1 MPAVPTVADLMT
13 REVLTLAPEL
23 PARDAMTILAT
34 RHLSGA
40 PVMAGARVLGVV
52 TLTDLVQL
60 AAILPAVPTW
70 RREVPEP
77 GEPPDAL
84 AFDELVEGE
93 APPSEYFT
101 DLWAD
106 SFVDTATRLAVPD
119 APEWSALDECT
130 VSDAMTRHGL
140 ALAPDTPI
148 DEAARF
154 LQRHGVHRALVMEG
168 GALRGLLSSS
178 DLVRAVARGVLAAA
192 PAPASARGAAPADH
206 AISTMAAE
214 IVVPAMADSVADSVA
229 APAAGRGA

>member
-13 REVLTLAPEL
+13 REVVTLVPEL

-84 AFDELVEGE
+84 AYDELVEGE

-106 SFVDTATRLAVPD
+106 SFVDTATRMAVPD

-130 VSDAMTRHGL
+130 VSDAMTRHCL
-140 ALAPDTPI
+140 SLAPDTPI

-192 PAPASARGAAPADH
+192 PASVSARGAAPVDRASS
-206 AISTMAAE
+206 ATTAE
-214 IVVPAMADSVADSVA
+214 MVVPALADTMAV
-229 APAAGRGA
+229 PAAGRGA

>member
-1 MPAVPTVADLMT
+1 MPAMPTVADLMT

-40 PVMAGARVLGVV
+40 PVVAGRRVLGVV

-84 AFDELVEGE
+84 EFDELVEGE

-106 SFVDTATRLAVPD
+106 SFVDTAARLAVPD

-130 VSDAMTRHGL
+130 VSDAMTRQAL
-140 ALAPDTPI
+140 VLAPHTPL

-154 LQRHGVHRALVMEG
+154 LRRHGIHRALVLDG
-168 GALRGLLSSS
+168 GTLAGILSAS
-178 DLVRAVARGVLAAA
+178 DLVRAVAQGIVAAGGT
-192 PAPASARGAAPADH
+192 PASGGAP
-206 AISTMAAE
+206 
-214 IVVPAMADSVADSVA
+214 
-229 APAAGRGA
+229 

>member
-1 MPAVPTVADLMT
+1 MSPLATVADLMT
-13 REVLTLAPEL
+13 RDVLTLAPEL
-23 PARDAMTILAT
+23 PARDAMTLLAA
-34 RHLSGA
+34 RHVTGA

-106 SFVDTATRLAVPD
+106 GFVDTATRLAVPD

-130 VSDAMTRHGL
+130 VSDAMTRQCL
-140 ALAPDTPI
+140 ALAPDTPL
-148 DEAARF
+148 DEAAQF

-168 GALRGLLSSS
+168 TALRGILSAS
-178 DLVRAVARGVLAAA
+178 DLVRAVARGVLAAGGGASTAATA
-192 PAPASARGAAPADH
+192 PEDRAAPLAG
-206 AISTMAAE
+206 
-214 IVVPAMADSVADSVA
+214 
-229 APAAGRGA
+229 PAA

>member
-1 MPAVPTVADLMT
+1 MPTRLTVADLMT

-40 PVMAGARVLGVV
+40 PVMAGRRVLGVV

-60 AAILPAVPTW
+60 TATLPAVPTW

-77 GEPPDAL
+77 AEPPDAL
-84 AFDELVEGE
+84 EFDELVEGE

-106 SFVDTATRLAVPD
+106 SFVETATRLAVPD

-130 VSDAMTRHGL
+130 VSDAMTRQCL
-140 ALAPDTPI
+140 AIAPDTPI

-154 LQRHGVHRALVMEG
+154 LRSHGIHRALVMEDG
-168 GALRGLLSSS
+168 VLEGILSAS
-178 DLVRAVARGVLAAA
+178 DLVRAVAQGIVATGGTAAA
-192 PAPASARGAAPADH
+192 PSPMAAPSAG
-206 AISTMAAE
+206 A
-214 IVVPAMADSVADSVA
+214 VP
-229 APAAGRGA
+229 